1 MAWERKVSQKESVKA
16 FLVTNAEGVVD
27 LEASV
32 SKFREVALRY
42 TASQE
47 AEVGLISAC
56 IAETFAQYK
65 GARLNQA
72 AITSMTIQKMA
83 AKLPHLADPTLFSS
97 LAKRVGEVLK
107 ELSGD
112 EDTKP
117 YGVVRGP
124 AGGHFCRADQA
135 PKTV

>member
-1 MAWERKVSQKESVKA
+1 MAWDKKISMKDSVKA
-16 FLVTNAEGVVD
+16 FLVNNADGSVN
-27 LEASV
+27 LEESV
-32 SKFREVALRY
+32 NKFREVALRY

-47 AEVGLISAC
+47 AEVSLVAAC

-83 AKLPHLADPTLFSS
+83 SKLPHLADPTLFSS

-135 PKTV
+135 PKA